1 MSSDTAF
8 AVAAAS
14 AAASV
19 LLLGLTGWLFIQLRR
34 LRRAQ
39 KLVLGSDQQD
49 LVEYAV
55 GLLARVEHVEARADA
70 VEAGLAGAG
79 RRLDQGLEGRGL
91 VRYDALE
98 GSGGKQSVSIALMD
112 ASGSG
117 LVLSAIQDREY
128 ARLYVKELRNGIS
141 DLELSPE
148 ERRAVDAAGQSRNGS
163 AGPRGAQ

>member
-8 AVAAAS
+8 AVAVAS

-19 LLLGLTGWLFIQLRR
+19 LLLGLTVWLFVQLRR

-55 GLLARVEHVEARADA
+55 GLLARVEHVETRADA
-70 VEAGLAGAG
+70 VEAALQAAG
-79 RRLDQGLEGRGL
+79 RRLDQGLERRAL

-117 LVLSAIQDREY
+117 LVISAIQDREY
-128 ARLYVKELRNGIS
+128 ARLYVKELRNGSS

-148 ERRAVDAAGQSRNGS
+148 ERRAVDAAGQSRDAKVG
-163 AGPRGAQ
+163 

>member
-8 AVAAAS
+8 AVAVAS

-19 LLLGLTGWLFIQLRR
+19 LLLGLTVWLFVQLRR

-55 GLLARVEHVEARADA
+55 GLLARVEHVETRADA
-70 VEAGLAGAG
+70 VEAALQAAG
-79 RRLDQGLEGRGL
+79 RRLDQGLERRAL

-117 LVLSAIQDREY
+117 LVISAIQDREY
-128 ARLYVKELRNGIS
+128 ARLYVKELRDGSS

-148 ERRAVDAAGQSRNGS
+148 ERRAVDAAGQSRDAKVG
-163 AGPRGAQ
+163 